1 MRTKLL
7 SVFFIALPLLSN
19 AQTVNSVSI
28 SEGSIDLSTSTVVGE
43 ITINPATAGKVIVH
57 FDGVCIA
64 DVGDRIILAA
74 SNTTNWGVNDGG
86 VGIEVNNTDINRRS
100 FSHTRVYDV
109 VPGSQTF
116 YAVADNAIETDG
128 SGIASIY
135 GNLTVEYIPN
145 GISTLVGFTGVAEPS
160 IDLTSETTVGS
171 VTINPATTGRVI
183 VRFDGFCIASP
194 GDMIVLAASNTAS
207 WGVDDGNVGVEIDN
221 SDVTQAQFSHTRVY
235 DVVAGSQTFYA
246 IAHNYVETAGTGI
259 ASIYGALT
267 VEFIPDG
274 YSLVGF
280 DGIIATNQDLT
291 NATTVGQVT
300 INPATAGKAIVNFNG
315 KVVSSVGDRIV
326 LAASNTTA
334 WGSNDGNVSVEA
346 ENADLD
352 RNSFSHTRVY
362 DIAAG
367 SHTFYAV
374 AQNYVETDGTGI
386 ASIYGSLTVTF
397 ISNGTAGI
405 EETSGNEIIIY
416 PNPATYLISIQGI
429 EVGAIVT
436 IYAMSGQ
443 KVLELK
449 ADSEITQINLSD
461 LEAGI
466 YTAEIITD
474 GKITSQKIIK
484 N

>member
-7 SVFFIALPLLSN
+7 SIFFIALPILSS

-64 DVGDRIILAA
+64 DVGDRIVLAA
-74 SNTTNWGVNDGG
+74 SNTTNWGANDGN
-86 VGIEVNNTDINRRS
+86 VAIEVNNTDINRRS
-100 FSHTRVYDV
+100 FSHTRAYDV
-109 VPGSQTF
+109 LAGSQTF
-116 YAVADNAIETDG
+116 YAVAQNYVETDG

-135 GNLTVEYIPN
+135 GNLTVEFVPD
-145 GISTLVGFTGVAEPS
+145 GISTLVDHIGVSES
-160 IDLTSETTVGS
+160 NIDLTSETTVGS
-171 VTINPATTGRVI
+171 VTINPTTNGKVI
-183 VRFDGFCIASP
+183 VRFDGMCLPSV
-194 GDMIVLAASNTAS
+194 GDRISLAASNTTS
-207 WGVDDGNVGVEIDN
+207 WGVNDGNVNVEVDN
-221 SDVTQAQFSHTRVY
+221 ADVNSAPFSHTRVY

-246 IAHNYVETAGTGI
+246 VAHNYVETAGTGF
-259 ASIYGALT
+259 ASIYGSLT

-280 DGIIATNQDLT
+280 DGITASNQDLT
-291 NATTVGQVT
+291 SSTVLSEVT
-300 INPATAGKAIVNFNG
+300 INPLTAGKAIVHFDGNCN
-315 KVVSSVGDRIV
+315 STVGDRIV
-326 LAASNTTA
+326 LAASNSTA
-334 WGSNDGNVSVEA
+334 WGANDGNVNVEA
-346 ENADLD
+346 ENVNVD

-416 PNPATYLISIQGI
+416 PNPATDLISIQGI

-443 KVLELK
+443 KVMELK
-449 ADSEITQINLSD
+449 SDSEITQINLSD

-466 YTAEIITD
+466 YTVAIITD
-474 GKITSQKIIK
+474 GKITSQKMIK